1 MDSKD
6 TRYFHALQ
14 VLEDNCTG
22 CTSCVRVCPTEAIRV
37 RDRKAHID
45 PNRCVDCGNCVEACT
60 FHAIIPR
67 SDPLDII
74 KNFKYKVA
82 IPSTSYFGQFTED
95 VSYEVAKQALYE
107 LGFDDV
113 QEEAMVTQFMI
124 EVIRDYIRANRDKR
138 PILSSNCP
146 TVVRLIQLKY
156 PSLLPN
162 LFHQEAP
169 MSILT
174 RFLREKIKVEKGLQ
188 DSDIGIF
195 LIVPCVAHVTAV
207 HQPEGAYKHLQD
219 GAFSIGMI
227 YGRVREHIKNLQN
240 HPPKIETYP
249 KGLTWALSGVQAE
262 LVDCDDIRALS
273 VNGIANVM
281 DILSRVEDHYLDQYD
296 YIVLRS
302 CTNGCVGGCL
312 NVENPFVAMS
322 RIKKMIKDGVDSEI
336 DVSPLEE
343 LYHDGEFD
351 VAPLAP
357 RPIMELDKDI
367 KQAIVKMK
375 KLNEILSSLPGL
387 NCSACGSPTCY
398 ALAEDIVQGR
408 ATIDD
413 CVVLL
418 KRHQQEEDQNEEND
432 QPQERGNDK
441 TL

>member
-1 MDSKD
+1 MNEKE
-6 TRYFHALQ
+6 RQYFHAIQ
-14 VLEDNCTG
+14 ILEDNCTG
-22 CTSCVRVCPTEAIRV
+22 CTACVRVCPTEAIRV
-37 RDRKAHID
+37 RDRKAYID
-45 PNRCVDCGNCVEACT
+45 STRCIDCGNCVTACQ

-74 KNFKYKVA
+74 HKFKYKVA
-82 IPSTSYFGQFTED
+82 VISAAYFGQFTED
-95 VSYEVAKQALYE
+95 ISYPVAKAAILQ
-107 LGFDDV
+107 LGFDEV
-113 QEEAMVTQFMI
+113 AEEAVITEFMI
-124 EVIRDYIRANRDKR
+124 RVIRQYIRDNRDKR
-138 PILSSNCP
+138 PILSSHCP
-146 TVVRLIQLKY
+146 AVVRLIQVKY
-156 PSLLPN
+156 PSLLPS

-174 RFLREKIKVEKGLQ
+174 RYLRDQIIQDNGIKDEDL
-188 DSDIGIF
+188 GIF

-227 YGRVREHIKNLQN
+227 YGKVREYIKDLQN
-240 HPPKIETYP
+240 NPPDIDTYP

-262 LVDCDDIRALS
+262 LVDCEDIRTLS
-273 VNGIANVM
+273 VNGIENVM
-281 DILSRVEDHYLDQYD
+281 EILSRVEDHYLDQYD

-322 RIKKMIKDGVDSEI
+322 RIKKMIKEGEARLI
-336 DVSPLEE
+336 DLKGIEG
-343 LYHDGEFD
+343 LYHEGEFD

-367 KQAIVKMK
+367 KTAIKKMK
-375 KLNEILSSLPGL
+375 RINEFLTMLPGL

-398 ALAEDIVQGR
+398 ALAEDIVQGK
-408 ATIDD
+408 ASIED

-418 KRHQQEEDQNEEND
+418 KRHSKEEE
-432 QPQERGNDK
+432 
-441 TL
+441 

>member
-1 MDSKD
+1 MDNTEAK
-6 TRYFHALQ
+6 YFHAIRI
-14 VLEDNCTG
+14 LEDNCTG
-22 CTSCVRVCPTEAIRV
+22 CTACVRVCPTEAIRV
-37 RDRKAHID
+37 RDRKAVID
-45 PNRCVDCGNCVEACT
+45 PNRCIDCGNCVATCQ

-67 SDPLDII
+67 SDSLELLH
-74 KNFKYKVA
+74 NFKYKVA
-82 IPSTSYFGQFTED
+82 IISSSYAGQFTED
-95 VSYEVAKQALYE
+95 ISYGVAKQALYE
-107 LGFDDV
+107 LGFDEV
-113 QEEAMVTQFMI
+113 AEEAMVTNFMI
-124 EVIRDYIRANRDKR
+124 RMIREYIRENRDKR

-146 TVVRLIQLKY
+146 AVVRLIQVKY

-174 RFLREKIKVEKGLQ
+174 RYLREKIAAERHLKDNEL
-188 DSDIGIF
+188 GIF

-227 YGRVREHIKNLQN
+227 YGKVREHLKKFQN
-240 HPPKIETYP
+240 NPMEVETFS

-262 LVDCDDIRALS
+262 LVDCEDIRALS
-273 VNGIANVM
+273 VNGIENVM

-322 RIKKMIKDGVDSEI
+322 RIKKMIKEAPEQSFDEE
-336 DVSPLEE
+336 PLSD
-343 LYHDGEFD
+343 LHDQGEFD
-351 VAPLAP
+351 VVPLTP
-357 RPIMELDKDI
+357 RSILELDKDI
-367 KQAIVKMK
+367 KSAIQKMK
-375 KLNEILSSLPGL
+375 KINEFLILLPGL
-387 NCSACGSPTCY
+387 NCSACGSPSCY

-418 KRHQQEEDQNEEND
+418 KRHSHDEGAEDDSEE
-432 QPQERGNDK
+432 
-441 TL
+441 